1 MELTPAAN
9 RLSSF
14 RRITNSGPW
23 VPEVDGI
30 RFVAIALVLLQ
41 HIHERVLRRAGDVY
55 PGVHSSW
62 LDRLLMQGDAGVWIF
77 FSLSGY
83 ILGKSLISRMDS
95 GVPVSVLTFYSR
107 RLTRLEPPYL
117 LMLLGIFLFLSA
129 SGFRSSFSHS
139 MNEGAATLTDALAA
153 SALYSYGLIYGTLPK
168 LNPPAWS
175 LEVEVQ
181 FYLLAPLLAWMLTRF
196 RSARRVIG
204 LVACLAVWW
213 LTVTAAANTG
223 SHTINSL
230 LGFMPFFLAGFVVVD
245 LSRLLERTRT
255 DGKSPGNLMDGL
267 ALISLTVLVFEKQL
281 GLTGP
286 LGLINVLTSGGF
298 VLGVLNGNL
307 TRKGLSTPW
316 VAVTGGMCYSI
327 YLIHLPFLEVAAN
340 QTVKIGKFLPY
351 PAFFALQFLM
361 LGVLV
366 VSAALVFFRL
376 VERPCM
382 DPRWPG
388 KLWRWTGAR
397 VGLHKDGPV
406 PR

>member
-1 MELTPAAN
+1 MA
-9 RLSSF
+9 
-14 RRITNSGPW
+14 IT
-23 VPEVDGI
+23 
-30 RFVAIALVLLQ
+30 LVLIQ
-41 HIHERVLRRAGDVY
+41 HIHERVLRRTEARY
-55 PGVHSSW
+55 PEVHSSGF
-62 LDRLLMQGDAGVWIF
+62 DQFLMQGDAGVWIF
-77 FSLSGY
+77 FALSGY

-95 GVPVSVLTFYSR
+95 GTPVSVLTFYSR

-117 LMLLGIFLFLSA
+117 LMLFGIFAFLSA
-129 SGFRSSFSHS
+129 SGFRSSFSRS

-175 LEVEVQ
+175 LEVEIQ

-204 LVACLAVWW
+204 LVLCLAAWW
-213 LTVTAAANTG
+213 LTVTAAAKTN

-245 LSRLLERTRT
+245 LSRLLERARA
-255 DGKSPGNLMDGL
+255 DGKSTGNLMDGL
-267 ALISLTVLVFEKQL
+267 ALISLTLLVFEKQL
-281 GLTGP
+281 DLAGP
-286 LGLINVLTSGGF
+286 IGLINVLTSGGF

-307 TRKGLSTPW
+307 SRKAMSTPW

-340 QTVKIGKFLPY
+340 LTAKFGQFLPY

-366 VSAALVFFRL
+366 VSAASVFFRL

-388 KLWRWTGAR
+388 KLWRWIGAT
-397 VGLHKDGPV
+397 VGFGRAGTE